1 MAFRSN
7 SYLQDSFRDSVNAAR
22 ERSYLGAFN
31 ALSENSPTNSIIQ
44 SAFKDDGEDVNA
56 FSQGASM
63 AATGTGWL
71 QGMNTSLQGISAQN
85 VATGFN
91 RASTAI
97 SRQQELETAEEI
109 YKNQK
114 EAYED
119 AQSSSTFGTILDI
132 GTKVAG
138 FALCERRLK
147 TDIAPVDADWAWATI
162 RDLPLYSFYYKHN
175 PSIPAYGPMVDEVEQ
190 LDPSLLWPMDQEAR
204 ELGIADGEP
213 IRGVDQARR
222 QIYES
227 AALQQALQRIE
238 ALEARLAQLEGQA
251 LTPAS
256 SFIPLAQLAAA

>member
-91 RASTAI
+91 RAATAI
-97 SRQQELETAEEI
+97 SRQQELEAAEEI

-119 AQSSSTFGTILDI
+119 AQSSSTFGSILGI
-132 GTKVAG
+132 ASTAAG
-138 FALCERRLK
+138 LFCERRLK
-147 TDIAPVDADWAWATI
+147 ADIAPIDADWAWATI
-162 RDLPLYSFYYKHN
+162 RDLPLYSFHYKHN

-190 LDPSLLWPMDQEAR
+190 LDPSLLWPMDREAR

-256 SFIPLAQLAAA
+256 PFIPLTQLAAA